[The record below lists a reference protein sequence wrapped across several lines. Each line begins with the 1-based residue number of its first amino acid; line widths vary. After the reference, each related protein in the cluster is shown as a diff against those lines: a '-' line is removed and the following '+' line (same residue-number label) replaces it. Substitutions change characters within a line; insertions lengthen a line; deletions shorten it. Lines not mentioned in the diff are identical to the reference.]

1 MPDTA
6 GMDVTMRRFVLLLF
20 SCIALGG
27 CWQSKGSLYDGVKP
41 ATPFATGSVT
51 ETGTDELGKPLVQ
64 HFSLAKSADGSYRM
78 ISTSRDKDGA
88 GNGFLL
94 RFFMLADLPAGTY
107 VYEAASLEHC
117 DTRVGCDRVKRD
129 DDRWYGLARLTTR
142 GAEEIRPDCT
152 KDVLAI
158 APGSIKDAE
167 GACNFTDRATLEQ
180 ALLALARKNPAVA
193 FTYRLTP

>member
-1 MPDTA
+1 
-6 GMDVTMRRFVLLLF
+6 MRRFVLLLL
-20 SCIALGG
+20 SCAALAG

-41 ATPFATGSVT
+41 ATPFATGAVT

-64 HFSLAKSADGSYRM
+64 HFSLTKSADGSYRM
-78 ISTSRDKDGA
+78 ISTSQDKDDA

-94 RFFMLADLPAGTY
+94 RFFTHAGLPPGTY
-107 VYEAASLEHC
+107 IYEAASLEHC
-117 DTRVGCDRVKRD
+117 DTRAGCDPVKRNN
-129 DDRWYGLARLTTR
+129 DRWYGLARLAAN

-158 APGSIKDAE
+158 APSRIKDAE

-180 ALLALARKNPAVA
+180 ALLALARKNLAPS
-193 FTYRLTP
+193 FSYRLAR